1 MKKPM
6 YEIMIA
12 LDPAVMS
19 EDADALMEKV
29 KGQIAEAG
37 GEVKSIEKQGSRRLA
52 YKIRGKQEA
61 NFFLA
66 FAKQTQFAKAD
77 LTNARMFA
85 INLLEG
91 SLQKARLYNTDLKKA
106 NLCMVNI
113 MHVKFKNTY
122 IEKANLAKTFITR
135 WISK

>member
-37 GEVKSIEKQGSRRLA
+37 GELKSIEKQGSRRLA

-61 NFFLA
+61 NFFLMTCEA
-66 FAKQTQFAKAD
+66 PPKTISQATQALRLHEGVLRFMATRLDERLPAAKA
-77 LTNARMFA
+77 ARSG
-85 INLLEG
+85 G
-91 SLQKARLYNTDLKKA
+91 SA
-106 NLCMVNI
+106 N
-113 MHVKFKNTY
+113 
-122 IEKANLAKTFITR
+122 
-135 WISK
+135 